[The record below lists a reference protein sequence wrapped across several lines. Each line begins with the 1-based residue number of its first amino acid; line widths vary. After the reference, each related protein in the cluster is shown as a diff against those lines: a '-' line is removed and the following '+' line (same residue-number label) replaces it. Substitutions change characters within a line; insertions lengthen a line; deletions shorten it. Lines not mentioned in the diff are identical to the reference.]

1 VAASPQTFGGYDELD
16 ASDLALRIWRG
27 RWIII
32 AVTLLCAVT
41 GASYALLA
49 REWYKAEI
57 SLLQADR
64 KSVSS
69 TLSQIGGLASL
80 AGIDLGTGSSESQMS
95 LAVLKSSDTARAF
108 IEERNLVPVVLFEQW
123 DSVAHKWK
131 QSGAKTPDIRDA
143 VQRFKESI
151 RQISEDRRTGVVTL
165 SITWTDSETAANW
178 ANEYVVEV
186 NNRLRRQA
194 EAEAE
199 ANIAYL
205 RKELESTN
213 VTALQQSLGRVLEVE
228 MQKLLIARG
237 TEQFAFRII
246 DKAVPPKR
254 RFSPKKMQITGLSGA
269 VGLVLSVLYVL
280 MRGPAGRRNQST

>member
-1 VAASPQTFGGYDELD
+1 
-16 ASDLALRIWRG
+16 
-27 RWIII
+27 
-32 AVTLLCAVT
+32 
-41 GASYALLA
+41 
-49 REWYKAEI
+49 
-57 SLLQADR
+57 
-64 KSVSS
+64 
-69 TLSQIGGLASL
+69 
-80 AGIDLGTGSSESQMS
+80 

-108 IEERNLVPVVLFEQW
+108 IEERNLLPVVLFEQW
-123 DSVAHKWK
+123 DSVAHKWRE
-131 QSGAKTPDIRDA
+131 SGAKTPDIRDA

-151 RQISEDRRTGVVTL
+151 RQISEDRRTGLVTL

-178 ANEYVVEV
+178 ANEFVVEV

-194 EAEAE
+194 EDEAE

-237 TEQFAFRII
+237 TEQFAFKII

-254 RFSPKKMQITGLSGA
+254 RFTPKRMVITGVSGA

-280 MRGPAGRRNQST
+280 MRGPAGRRIKST